1 MALNAAE
8 VRIGADAQSRIYRGQ
23 APGVLP
29 IPDLPTDALDAG
41 YINLGYASDEGLVES
56 NSDSSSNIV
65 GWQGAQVVRTAI
77 TESVT
82 TFAFT
87 LIQTRGS
94 VLEAY
99 HRGSHM
105 EEPAPGEWRLDVLPV
120 RSDPR
125 AWIFDVLDG
134 DKLIRI
140 VLPNAEVTERGDS
153 NYQSGEAVGYPFTI
167 TAYPGDGGFAM
178 RKLSTDVA
186 WGEDIEEG
194 S

>member
-1 MALNAAE
+1 MTLNAAE
-8 VRIGADAQSRIYRGQ
+8 VRIGADAQSRIYRGL

-29 IPDLPTDALDAG
+29 IPDLPTEALDPG
-41 YINLGYASDEGLVES
+41 YIALGYASDDGLVES
-56 NSDSSSNIV
+56 ASDSSSNIV
-65 GWQGAQVVRTAI
+65 AWQGSQVVRTAV

-99 HRGSHM
+99 HRGSSM
-105 EEPAPGEWRLDVLPV
+105 EEPAPGEWRLDVLPIKA
-120 RSDPR
+120 DPR
-125 AWIFDVLDG
+125 AWIFDIFDG
-134 DKLIRI
+134 PKFIRI
-140 VLPNAEVTERGDS
+140 CLPNAEVTERGETS
-153 NYQSGEAVGYPFTI
+153 YQAGEAVGYPFTI
-167 TAYPGDGGFAM
+167 TAYPGEDGYAM
-178 RKLSTDVA
+178 RKLSTDPA